1 MGIAIRTKN
10 NRYDYLIM
18 LIISTIA
25 FGNVGGAFQIIRIL
39 AILFLPF
46 LLSNFQFI
54 RANYKLLMFF
64 SFWVLFASLSFL
76 WTTNTSEG
84 VKHFMYLICHI
95 LLFLELLFLSKK
107 ASNPLKSIML
117 GWLFF
122 VLITLPIAFNEIIND
137 AHLSYSMSEGSEMH
151 NTGREVYQKI
161 FASVTFYIYNDY
173 SMHLCLAVPFV
184 MGLLF
189 TNIDKKL
196 FFTVVIVLCSM
207 MYIIL
212 VNSSRGAM
220 LCLLLATILFY
231 FYYRKSKVRYKNMV
245 LALLILL
252 AIVGVV
258 VIGDAL
264 FEQLSYRFVTK
275 SGVFDDGHRTLLIK
289 YSFVILCNTLFL
301 GVGTGGVTAALS
313 KYYEIHWPHNIILEI
328 WLEYG
333 VFIMLP
339 ILLFLIKVL
348 GRWLKKEGNVVNK
361 YILETLLITLPLY
374 GTINSHYVTCPGV
387 WVMFVSLLIFSEK
400 YGKSS

>member
-1 MGIAIRTKN
+1 MKLCEVN

-137 AHLSYSMSEGSEMH
+137 AHLSYSRSEGSEMH

-161 FASVTFYIYNDY
+161 FASVTFYNYND
-173 SMHLCLAVPFV
+173 
-184 MGLLF
+184 
-189 TNIDKKL
+189 
-196 FFTVVIVLCSM
+196 
-207 MYIIL
+207 
-212 VNSSRGAM
+212 
-220 LCLLLATILFY
+220 
-231 FYYRKSKVRYKNMV
+231 
-245 LALLILL
+245 
-252 AIVGVV
+252 
-258 VIGDAL
+258 
-264 FEQLSYRFVTK
+264 
-275 SGVFDDGHRTLLIK
+275 
-289 YSFVILCNTLFL
+289 
-301 GVGTGGVTAALS
+301 
-313 KYYEIHWPHNIILEI
+313 
-328 WLEYG
+328 
-333 VFIMLP
+333 
-339 ILLFLIKVL
+339 
-348 GRWLKKEGNVVNK
+348 
-361 YILETLLITLPLY
+361 
-374 GTINSHYVTCPGV
+374 
-387 WVMFVSLLIFSEK
+387 
-400 YGKSS
+400 